1 MRHETMKNIIVLL
14 LFVLSATLSGCGND
28 QYAIEKQY
36 YQAQKQAEKIFKNPH
51 ASPPNELERVVNILS
66 KFAEK
71 HPQTNLAVEA
81 EFNIARLYIVKE
93 EYDKARTQIQ
103 KILDK
108 YSKSEGVCSEALFL
122 KGNSYELENKWDA
135 ALLQY
140 KKLMQEY
147 PITLRGLDIPIYIA
161 QHYKVKYQ
169 PDKMVAALQEA
180 AVHYQALA
188 AKYPKSPLAYRAHML
203 LAQCYIEL
211 KDWQNAVSTFSSIAD
226 TYKDK
231 VNADGVLLNMALIY
245 ERELKDKVKAKEAL
259 ERLSKEYPRSALIKT
274 ATALLKDIQ

>member
-1 MRHETMKNIIVLL
+1 MRKQYFLLILIVVGALL
-14 LFVLSATLSGCGND
+14 AGCAND

-71 HPQTNLAVEA
+71 HPQTNLAAEA

-140 KKLMQEY
+140 KKLMQDY

-169 PDKMVAALQEA
+169 PDKMVVALQEA
-180 AVHYQALA
+180 TAHYQALA
-188 AKYPKSPLAYRAHML
+188 AKYPKSPLAYQSHML

-274 ATALLKDIQ
+274 ATALLKELEKNE